1 MRGVRPVFLCFA
13 VVVAAF
19 EVRAESADAASGDDG
34 IADYE
39 SLYLS
44 AVESYLSGHWAQCVS
59 RLKTALAAYRTH
71 VGVVVGCRTK
81 CRAGG
86 KTGDE
91 CATSSSAFYIAQAA
105 EAHCLR
111 KCTGPWDRVSISEAT
126 IRDFRERL
134 PYNYLQRCYFELGD
148 TKAAATAAYTFLE
161 SNPGHSLVV
170 FHLSQ
175 YLEESGL
182 SNRDVASLENNEYQN
197 LFQNAAKL
205 YTEKKYAESSVMME
219 QVISS
224 YLKAEEECRILCDDF
239 LPIAFVTREFSEVA
253 AGHHLSTL
261 KCKQQCPDQLSYL
274 NGRHRPNFFAGL
286 YHYLQFSYYQLGE
299 LQKACEATQSYLLL
313 MPDDADMWYNQAFY
327 ARLPSTQDS
336 WFKARKEVEE
346 YVRRLESERETIVA
360 LEMQLNMTV
369 ASPKASKSENEGS
382 SFNMSTVRVVQDETA
397 LNGTRFVAEGF
408 LTDDECSSLLSLIKV
423 AALTGDGYDGNQS
436 PHSKFETFEGI
447 TAGRIALLTRNGT
460 LDKHL
465 AQLFYEASDRVRS
478 YVESHF
484 NLASHL
490 YFSYTHLVCRA
501 AVTDFSNRPSSDMSH
516 SVHADNCILQ
526 KTGECLKQL
535 PAYIWRDFSA
545 VLYLNDDFVGGEFVF
560 ARHKTNIQASV
571 RPKCGRAVAFS
582 AGAEN
587 LHGVLPIEKGR
598 RCALAMWYTLDPKYR
613 EREREIAY
621 NIINRHHSSP
631 GTEPN
636 HLKEENHEVLTPP
649 QSRPGKQQDV
659 KSRRHGEL

>member
-182 SNRDVASLENNEYQN
+182 SNRDVASLENNEYQPPR
-197 LFQNAAKL
+197 F
-205 YTEKKYAESSVMME
+205 
-219 QVISS
+219 
-224 YLKAEEECRILCDDF
+224 C
-239 LPIAFVTREFSEVA
+239 PIV
-253 AGHHLSTL
+253 
-261 KCKQQCPDQLSYL
+261 
-274 NGRHRPNFFAGL
+274 
-286 YHYLQFSYYQLGE
+286 GE

-313 MPDDADMWYNQAFY
+313 LPDDADMWYNQAFY

-336 WFKARKEVEE
+336 WFKARK
-346 YVRRLESERETIVA
+346 VR
-360 LEMQLNMTV
+360 QQN
-369 ASPKASKSENEGS
+369 
-382 SFNMSTVRVVQDETA
+382 
-397 LNGTRFVAEGF
+397 
-408 LTDDECSSLLSLIKV
+408 LTLLI
-423 AALTGDGYDGNQS
+423 
-436 PHSKFETFEGI
+436 
-447 TAGRIALLTRNGT
+447 
-460 LDKHL
+460 
-465 AQLFYEASDRVRS
+465 
-478 YVESHF
+478 
-484 NLASHL
+484 
-490 YFSYTHLVCRA
+490 
-501 AVTDFSNRPSSDMSH
+501 
-516 SVHADNCILQ
+516 
-526 KTGECLKQL
+526 
-535 PAYIWRDFSA
+535 
-545 VLYLNDDFVGGEFVF
+545 
-560 ARHKTNIQASV
+560 
-571 RPKCGRAVAFS
+571 
-582 AGAEN
+582 
-587 LHGVLPIEKGR
+587 
-598 RCALAMWYTLDPKYR
+598 
-613 EREREIAY
+613 
-621 NIINRHHSSP
+621 
-631 GTEPN
+631 
-636 HLKEENHEVLTPP
+636 
-649 QSRPGKQQDV
+649 
-659 KSRRHGEL
+659 